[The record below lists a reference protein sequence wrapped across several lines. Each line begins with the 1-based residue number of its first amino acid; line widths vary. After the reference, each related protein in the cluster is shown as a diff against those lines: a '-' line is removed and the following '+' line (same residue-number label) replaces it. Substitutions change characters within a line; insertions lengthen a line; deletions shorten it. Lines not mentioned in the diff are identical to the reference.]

1 MKCNF
6 FLYIYLIIL
15 INYLFI
21 YTFISFYKIVLKF
34 MALSKNLEATKNRW
48 RIENEK
54 KKILIKI
61 FHCIF

>member
-1 MKCNF
+1 MKCNYF
-6 FLYIYLIIL
+6 FFILIIL

-48 RIENEK
+48 RIEN
-54 KKILIKI
+54 
-61 FHCIF
+61 